1 MQIGLGV
8 PLPHHS
14 PHCDV
19 VEGKAAATHCA
30 LALAAAAGR
39 GLFVAAPVAQD
50 VYAIA
55 GLRAGAGGYAHLRI
69 HR

>member
-1 MQIGLGV
+1 MQIGLG
-8 PLPHHS
+8 LPFPHPS

-30 LALAAAAGR
+30 LAATAGR